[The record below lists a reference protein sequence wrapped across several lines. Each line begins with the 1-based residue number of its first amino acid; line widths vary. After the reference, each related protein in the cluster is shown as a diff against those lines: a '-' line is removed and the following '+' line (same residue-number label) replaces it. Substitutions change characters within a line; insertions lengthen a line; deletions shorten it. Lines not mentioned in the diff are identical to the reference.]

1 MPQGMPMPGRPNR
14 QHHDPLTHI
23 AGEMRPFI
31 HTASRDRSSADVDPP
46 Y

>member
-1 MPQGMPMPGRPNR
+1 MPGRPNR

-23 AGEMRPFI
+23 ASEMRPFI
-31 HTASRDRSSADVDPP
+31 HTTSRDRSSADVGLH